1 MENIK
6 KKKEERKERKKQFC
20 IESQGL
26 MYMQHRESG
35 APADP
40 LKSIPFRLV
49 DRNAISAA

>member
-26 MYMQHRESG
+26 MYMQHRERERER
-35 APADP
+35 AEPQ
-40 LKSIPFRLV
+40 LIL
-49 DRNAISAA
+49 